1 MDTAQTGELMIL
13 GTADALQGI
22 RSTWNRLQRIQK
34 HPDPNA
40 DFDHFVAVAR
50 HKPEVVR
57 PCVLVLHEGR
67 EILAIVGG
75 RIERHTADFKI
86 GYRRVFTTP
95 SRSLT
100 VVSGG
105 VLVDPRFSHRE
116 QLAAALR
123 RAMKE
128 QGADVLLL
136 HSLDE
141 QSPLFGPAS
150 RARYGFP
157 LVLRSAPRRHW
168 RTAVPETM
176 EEFYQARSKNHR
188 KNLKSHVRRLKRDFP
203 DWEVR
208 RFTRPEEVEKL
219 FPAVEAVASSSYQRG
234 LGVGFTLDRLT
245 RERFLLAAR
254 RGWLRSYVLYLGGRP
269 RAFQLAFS
277 YLGCLFAKGKA
288 YDQSFA
294 RYGPG
299 TFLFLHALEEA
310 VREKEVKW
318 WDFGI
323 GDSEYK
329 QMYGT
334 SFWTE
339 RNIYWC
345 QGTPRGIATALTF
358 GANSITARVSG
369 KLAEASEIGRTVKK
383 TWRKRAARRE
393 AA

>member
-1 MDTAQTGELMIL
+1 MDTAQTGKLVIL
-13 GTADALQGI
+13 DTVDALQGI
-22 RSTWNRLQRIQK
+22 RSAWDRLQRIQE

-40 DFDHFVAVAR
+40 DFDHFVTVAV
-50 HKPEVVR
+50 HKPEVVK
-57 PCVLVLHEGR
+57 PCVAVLYEGG

-75 RIERHTADFKI
+75 RIERHAADLKI
-86 GYRRVFTTP
+86 GYKKLFTTP

-100 VVSGG
+100 IVSGG
-105 VLVDPRFSHRE
+105 VLVDPRFTRRE

-128 QGADVLLL
+128 QGADVLLF

-141 QSPLFGPAS
+141 QSPLYSPAA
-150 RARYGFP
+150 RTRYGFP

-176 EEFYQARSKNHR
+176 EDFYQARSKNHR
-188 KNLKSHVRRLKRDFP
+188 KNLKSHMRRLKRDFP

-208 RFTRPEEVEKL
+208 RFTEPGEVEEL
-219 FPAVEAVASSSYQRG
+219 FSAVEAVASVSYQRG
-234 LGVGFTLDRLT
+234 LGVGFTLDELT

-254 RGWLRSYVLYLGGRP
+254 RGWLKSYVLFLGGRP

-288 YDQSFA
+288 YDQSCA

-310 VREKEVKW
+310 AREKKVKW

-323 GDSEYK
+323 GDAEYK
-329 QMYGT
+329 RMYGT

-358 GANSITARVSG
+358 GVNSVTASVGG
-369 KLAEASEIGRTVKK
+369 KLAEVSNIGRTVKK
-383 TWRKRAARRE
+383 TWRKRAVRRE